1 MRYRSL
7 GNTGISVSEIGFGA
21 WGIGG
26 VVKDATAYGP
36 TDDAVS
42 QKALL
47 AAVDSGITFFDTSAL
62 YGYGHS
68 EELIGTT
75 FKGMRDKVVIS
86 TKAGYVDF
94 SGAQNFSAHYLRSSL
109 EASLRRL
116 QTDYVDLFQLHD
128 APIELLRQDDS
139 IVATMEKLREEG
151 KVRAV
156 GLSAR
161 SPMDCLSAVES
172 LGFKSVQVNFNMVD
186 QRAVELGLFEACRAS
201 GAGAIVRTP
210 LCFGFL
216 TGKYSASDDYAEGD
230 HRRKWRPEQI
240 NRWTEAYK
248 LFTGRLAVE
257 GAQTNAQIALR
268 YVLSFP
274 EVSTTIPG
282 MLTDEH
288 VTENVAASDLGP
300 FPAEVVAGFGEVY
313 GQHKFFV

>member
-1 MRYRSL
+1 MRNRPL

-26 VVKDATAYGP
+26 VVKDASAYGP

-47 AAVDSGITFFDTSAL
+47 AAVDSGVTFFDTSAL

-68 EELIGTT
+68 EELIGNT
-75 FKGMRDKVVIS
+75 FKRIRAKVVIS

-94 SGAQNFSAHYLRSSL
+94 SGAQDFSARYLRSSL

-128 APIELLRQDDS
+128 PPIDLLRQDDS
-139 IVATMEKLREEG
+139 IIATMEKLREEG

-161 SPMDCLSAVES
+161 SPMDCLAAVEN

-201 GAGAIVRTP
+201 GAGIIVRTP

-216 TGKYSASDDYAEGD
+216 TGKYNSADDYAEGD

-240 NRWTEAYK
+240 TRWAEAYK
-248 LFTGRLAVE
+248 LFTGRLATE

-288 VTENVAASDLGP
+288 VAENVVASDLGP
-300 FPAEVVAGFGEVY
+300 FPADVVDGFAEVY
-313 GQHKFFV
+313 DQHKFFV